1 MPELGH
7 DQGDGAPRPR
17 VCVFAPAPM
26 LTVSAEVATDA
37 ESDSELHVHA
47 GGQGFWVCRLL
58 QELDVDAVMCASF
71 GGETG
76 TVLRTLI
83 DASGVQVAAVSTAGS
98 NGAYVHDRRSGERQV
113 VATMAAGRLSRH
125 EVDDLYD
132 VTLIEALA
140 STVTVLTGP
149 QQDVVP
155 DDMYRRLALDAR
167 SNARFVV
174 ADLSGGRLES
184 ALEGGVDLLKVS
196 DEELESDGR
205 LEKAGSL
212 TAAIDALVAGGAANV
227 VVTRAHQPT
236 LASINGRRVRVIPP
250 TFEAVEAKGGGDSYT
265 AAMAAA
271 VAHGRTMVDALTLG
285 AAAGSLNVTRRGL
298 ASGRQDLI
306 ERLAAL
312 VTVEDDV
319 EGSR

>member
-7 DQGDGAPRPR
+7 DHRGAPRPR
-17 VCVFAPAPM
+17 VCVFAPAPL
-26 LTVSAEVATDA
+26 LTVSAEAPTNA
-37 ESDSELHVHA
+37 ESDAELHVHA

-58 QELDVDAVMCASF
+58 EELDVDPVMCASF

-76 TVLRTLI
+76 RVLRTLI
-83 DASGVQVAAVSTAGS
+83 DAAGVRVAAVSTAGS
-98 NGAYVHDRRSGERQV
+98 NGAYVHDRRSGEREV
-113 VATMAAGRLSRH
+113 VATMAAGPLTRH
-125 EVDDLYD
+125 EVDDLYG

-140 STVTVLTGP
+140 SKVTVLTGP
-149 QQDVVP
+149 QEDVVP

-167 SNARFVV
+167 RNARFVV
-174 ADLSGGRLES
+174 ADLSGGRLEA

-205 LEKAGSL
+205 LSKAGSL
-212 TAAIDALVAGGAANV
+212 TAAIDALVSGGAANV

-236 LASINGRRVRVIPP
+236 LASINGRRVRVSPP
-250 TFEAVEAKGGGDSYT
+250 TLEAVEPKGGGDSYT

-271 VAHGRTMVDALTLG
+271 VAHGRTLVEALELG
-285 AAAGSLNVTRRGL
+285 AAAGALNVTRRGL

-306 ERLAAL
+306 ERLAAM
-312 VTVEDDV
+312 VTVEDDA
-319 EGSR
+319 EGST

>member
-17 VCVFAPAPM
+17 VCVFAPAPL

-149 QQDVVP
+149 QEDVVP

-227 VVTRAHQPT
+227 VVTRADQPT